1 MKNKVIKIIGIILLI
16 VLIIF
21 ISYTGRNMYII
32 SKLSNN
38 AEETMQST
46 NYKKIV
52 YNYDLDNYTKEETL
66 VMEDKIKI
74 IRTEI
79 SGDDVITITTYGK
92 HGEKIDDSSNKY
104 LVNMYYDNKE
114 DKKAILNKE
123 IGFTKNLENEIYTE
137 NWWQLFTKSITA
149 SIKKTTFREKECY
162 CITNFDGPNS
172 NPQESIYIDKDTGMP
187 IYTIGL
193 TRGEIRPGIDSELT
207 YYSAIFEYKYEFDN
221 VTEDDFKEPDISD
234 YEILKET
241 IYF

>member
-104 LVNMYYDNKE
+104 LVNMYYDNKK

-123 IGFTKNLENEIYTE
+123 IGYTKNLENEIYTE

-187 IYTIGL
+187 SCIIENEEATDEE
-193 TRGEIRPGIDSELT
+193 TMDSSIIE
-207 YYSAIFEYKYEFDN
+207 FKYEFDN
-221 VTEDDFKEPDISD
+221 VTEDDFKEPNVKDYDI
-234 YEILKET
+234 EK
-241 IYF
+241 

>member
-1 MKNKVIKIIGIILLI
+1 MKNKIIKIIGIIILI
-16 VLIIF
+16 ILIIF
-21 ISYTGRNMYII
+21 IVYTGRNIHII
-32 SKLSNN
+32 SKLSDN

-46 NYKKIV
+46 NYKVTV
-52 YNYDLDNYTKEETL
+52 YNYDLDNYSKEEIL
-66 VMEDKIKI
+66 VMEDRMKIT
-74 IRTEI
+74 RTEL
-79 SGDDVITITTYGK
+79 SGDDVITITTYAK
-92 HGEKIDDSSNKY
+92 NGEKIDDSSNKY

-123 IGFTKNLENEIYTE
+123 ISYTRNLENELYTE
-137 NWWQLFTKSITA
+137 NWWQLFTKSITT
-149 SIKKTTFREKECY
+149 SIKSVTFQGKECY
-162 CITNFDGPNS
+162 YITNFDGPNS
-172 NPQESIYIDKDTGMP
+172 NLQESIYIDKDTGMP

>member
-21 ISYTGRNMYII
+21 IVHTGRNMYII

-38 AEETMQST
+38 AEETIKST

-123 IGFTKNLENEIYTE
+123 IGYTKNLENELYTE
-137 NWWQLFTKSITA
+137 NWWQLFTKSITT
-149 SIKKTTFREKECY
+149 SIKNTIFKGKECY
-162 CITNFDGPNS
+162 FITNFDGPNA
-172 NPQESIYIDKDTGMP
+172 NPQESIYINKETGMP
-187 IYTIGL
+187 SCIILENGKMEAEETM
-193 TRGEIRPGIDSELT
+193 DSSIIE
-207 YYSAIFEYKYEFDN
+207 FKYEFN
-221 VTEDDFKEPDISD
+221 NLTEDNFNEPNIKD
-234 YEILKET
+234 YEIEK
-241 IYF
+241 